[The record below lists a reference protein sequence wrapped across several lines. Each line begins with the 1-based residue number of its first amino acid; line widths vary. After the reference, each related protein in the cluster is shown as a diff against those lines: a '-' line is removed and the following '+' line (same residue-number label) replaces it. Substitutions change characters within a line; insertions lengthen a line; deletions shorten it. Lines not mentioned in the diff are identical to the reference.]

1 MNDSGFKKNY
11 TFAAEMQFLQNINWR
26 FLRKETIPFCVM
38 LFLQYMLV
46 PVWWLP
52 YAAYLT
58 NAGVGANRKA
68 MALSAM
74 AVGFMASSIM
84 GAFADRYFSAQKVLA
99 ISNFT
104 VATLLAFAGFTNN
117 TNVVIALVFI
127 IMLLYMPTWAL
138 TGSIVLKHVQQEQFP
153 RVRLFGTLGW
163 VASGIFSLIFVT
175 VFKIKAF
182 DGSSFTFLCGSGVA
196 LVAALFNLT
205 LPDTP
210 PNGKKERFSIINIL
224 GFKAFTLFRDRN
236 FLVFFL
242 CTFTAVLGYALYY
255 TYAAMF
261 FYDRHFQYIT
271 VTMNWGQVGELFFL
285 FITTLAIM
293 KLGFKK
299 AMIIG
304 LGAMVLRY
312 ASFWWGSVTDTP
324 AFYIIGV
331 LFHGVIFGL
340 FFVTGQ
346 IYVDKKAPEHL
357 RAQAQGLMAFLVWG
371 VALFIGNYLCN
382 ELIVANT
389 TNNNTENA
397 VYNWPGIFGT
407 VTVFSALVW
416 ILFVVFYKDEK
427 G

>member
-1 MNDSGFKKNY
+1 MPTTIFPG
-11 TFAAEMQFLQNINWR
+11 NIGK
-26 FLRKETIPFCVM
+26 LVPFCLM

-46 PVWWLP
+46 SVWWVP

-58 NAGVGANRKA
+58 NANVEADMKA

-74 AVGFMASSIM
+74 AIGFMASSIM
-84 GAFADRYFSAQKVLA
+84 GALADRYFSAQKVLA

-104 VATLLAFAGFTNN
+104 VAILLAFAGFTANIN
-117 TNVVIALVFI
+117 IVIVLVFI

-163 VASGIFSLIFVT
+163 VTSGLFSLVFVNA
-175 VFKIKAF
+175 FKVAPF
-182 DGSSFTFLCGSGVA
+182 DGSSFPFLCGSGVA
-196 LVAALFNLT
+196 FAAAIFDLT

-242 CTFTAVLGYALYY
+242 CTFTSVLGYALYY
-255 TYAAMF
+255 TYASMF
-261 FYDRHFQYIT
+261 FYDRKFQYIT
-271 VTMNWGQVGELFFL
+271 ITMNWGQVGELFFL
-285 FITTLAIM
+285 FITTLVIL
-293 KLGFKK
+293 KLNIKK
-299 AMIIG
+299 TMIIG
-304 LGAMVLRY
+304 LGAMALRY
-312 ASFWWGSVTDTP
+312 ASFWWGSATDAP

-346 IYVDKKAPEHL
+346 IYVDKKAPDHL

-371 VALFIGNYLCN
+371 VALFTGNFLCN
-382 ELIVANT
+382 KLIIANT
-389 TNNNTENA
+389 IYNDAGHA
-397 VYNWPGIFGT
+397 VYNWSVIFGT

-416 ILFVVFYKDEK
+416 ILFVIFYRQESKK
-427 G
+427 GLYHNSEDCR

>member
-1 MNDSGFKKNY
+1 MILP
-11 TFAAEMQFLQNINWR
+11 ANIR
-26 FLRKETIPFCVM
+26 RLIPFCLM

-46 PVWWLP
+46 SVWWVP

-58 NAGVGANRKA
+58 NAGVDSNMKA

-74 AVGFMASSIM
+74 AIGFMASSIM

-99 ISNFT
+99 ISNFA
-104 VATLLAFAGFTNN
+104 VAALLACAGLTNN
-117 TNVVIALVFI
+117 TSVVITLVFI

-138 TGSIVLKHVQQEQFP
+138 TGSIVLKHVEQEQFP

-163 VASGIFSLIFVT
+163 VASGLFSLVFVK
-175 VFKIKAF
+175 VFSVVPF
-182 DGSSFTFLCGSGVA
+182 DGSSLTFLCGSGVA
-196 LVAALFNLT
+196 FVAAVFNLT

-210 PNGKKERFSIINIL
+210 PSKEKEPFSIVNIV

-236 FLVFFL
+236 FFVFFI
-242 CTFTAVLGYALYY
+242 CSFTAVFGYALYY
-255 TYAAMF
+255 TYASMF
-261 FYDRHFQYIT
+261 FYDRNFQYIT

-285 FITTLAIM
+285 FITTLVII

-312 ASFWWGSVTDTP
+312 ASFWWGSAADIP

-331 LFHGVIFGL
+331 LFHGIIFGL

-346 IYVDKKAPEHL
+346 IYLDKKAPEHL
-357 RAQAQGLMAFLVWG
+357 RAQAQGLMAFLIWG
-371 VALFIGNYLCN
+371 VALLIGNYLCN
-382 ELIVANT
+382 ELIVVNT
-389 TNNNTENA
+389 TYNDIGNT
-397 VYNWPGIFGT
+397 VYNWPVIFGS

-416 ILFVVFYKDEK
+416 IVFIVFYRQEK
-427 G
+427 N

>member
-1 MNDSGFKKNY
+1 
-11 TFAAEMQFLQNINWR
+11 
-26 FLRKETIPFCVM
+26 M

-46 PVWWLP
+46 AVWWVP

-58 NAGVGANRKA
+58 NAGVEADMKA

-74 AVGFMASSIM
+74 AIGFMASSIM

-104 VATLLAFAGFTNN
+104 VAVLLACAGLTNH
-117 TNVVIALVFI
+117 TGVVIPI
-127 IMLLYMPTWAL
+127 IFVVMLLYMPTWAL
-138 TGSIVLKHVQQEQFP
+138 TSSIVLKHVQPEQFP

-163 VASGIFSLIFVT
+163 VTSGLFSLIFVN
-175 VFKIKAF
+175 VFKLMPF
-182 DGSSFTFLCGSGVA
+182 DGSSFPFLCGSGVA
-196 LVAALFNLT
+196 LAAAILDLT

-210 PNGKKERFSIINIL
+210 PSGKKERFSIINVL
-224 GFKAFTLFRDRN
+224 GFKAFTIFRDRN

-242 CTFTAVLGYALYY
+242 ATFTAVLGYALYY
-255 TYAAMF
+255 TYASMF
-261 FYDRHFQYIT
+261 FYDRNFQYIT

-285 FITTLAIM
+285 FITTLVIV

-299 AMIIG
+299 SMIIG
-304 LGAMVLRY
+304 LGAMALRY
-312 ASFWWGSVTDTP
+312 ASFWWGSLTDTP
-324 AFYIIGV
+324 AFYILGV

-357 RAQAQGLMAFLVWG
+357 RAQAQGLMAFLIWG

-382 ELIVANT
+382 QLIVANT
-389 TNNNTENA
+389 VYNEA
-397 VYNWPGIFGT
+397 GKAAYNWPVIFGS
-407 VTVFSALVW
+407 VSVFSALVW
-416 ILFVVFYKDEK
+416 ILFIVFYKQEK
-427 G
+427 NY